1 MTSIMMTTVT
11 KMKSTPMA
19 PYLGL
24 IRGMSREQ
32 KLAVMAFLFDTLQDE
47 EQQMCAD
54 DEFVRQFLSTRYDNP
69 MTAAEAKKMIRES
82 HHFAARNL
90 KPLHDGE

>member
-1 MTSIMMTTVT
+1 MTATAL
-11 KMKSTPMA
+11 KMKSNPMA
-19 PYLGL
+19 PYLDL
-24 IRGMSREQ
+24 MRGMSREQ
-32 KLAVMAFLFDTLQDE
+32 KLAVVAYLVDTMQDE